1 MGENLKKLP
10 ESLHFA
16 GIGGI
21 GMSGL
26 AQMAL
31 ALGKKVSGSDRAYGK
46 EENKALFDALISRKA
61 EIFPQDGSRYEM
73 GDLPD
78 AIVYSTAVE
87 KTNPDFAKAPSS
99 IPLLHRSEAMS
110 LAINELKCENNFAVA
125 GTCGKTSVTA
135 HLAEALK
142 VLGADPGVLCGGLV
156 NAFKTEQMAGN
167 FAGGAGKYFVI
178 EADESDKSLLN
189 YPVDASMVLNIGTDH
204 YSREELCQVFGQFL
218 AQTSR
223 IAVIQDEAY
232 LEMKNVLPPPVGH
245 LEKMLFSVN
254 SDTPSAI
261 DGIKVI
267 KGRDYQKERS
277 GAFTV
282 KIDGMRTILPAPGLY
297 TAANACAVYTSL
309 LLLGFAPKDAIEA
322 VQDFHGVWRRFDLA
336 GRMENGAKVYD
347 DYAHNV
353 EKILSCLSAA
363 KEVASGRVI
372 ALFQPHGFSPL
383 SFMRNELFAKLENFL
398 SSTDVFGFLPVYYA
412 GGSASFTPTSD
423 EVALDYSVKTA
434 SPGGKCNQYLSFA
447 DRNSARDFVRKNAKE
462 GDVVLVMGA
471 RDNSLSFY
479 AGELADS

>member
-1 MGENLKKLP
+1 MDKLP
-10 ESLHFA
+10 DSLHFA

-31 ALGKKVSGSDRAYGK
+31 ALGHEVSGSDRAYGK
-46 EENKALFDALISRKA
+46 EENKALFDALIAQNAK
-61 EIFPQDGSRYEM
+61 IYPQDGSRYEE
-73 GDLPD
+73 GEQPG

-87 KTNPDFAKAPSS
+87 KTNPDFDKAPSGME
-99 IPLLHRSEAMS
+99 LLHRSQAMS

-125 GTCGKTSVTA
+125 GTCGKTSCTA
-135 HLAEALK
+135 LLAEALK

-156 NAFKTEQMAGN
+156 NAFKTEKMAGN
-167 FAGGAGKYFVI
+167 FAKGAGKYFVI

-189 YPVDASMVLNIGTDH
+189 YPVDAAMVLNIGTDH
-204 YSREELCQVFGQFL
+204 YSREELCEVFGRFL
-218 AQTSR
+218 IQTMVPR
-223 IAVIQDEAY
+223 RPCT
-232 LEMKNVLPPPVGH
+232 EMKSHLPPPVGH
-245 LEKMLFSVN
+245 LEKMLFSTN
-254 SDTPSAI
+254 GNTPSSI

-267 KGRDYQKERS
+267 KALDYQKERS
-277 GAFTV
+277 GVFTV
-282 KIDGMRTILPAPGLY
+282 KIDGMRAILPAPGLY
-297 TAANACAVYTSL
+297 TAANACAVYTAL

-336 GRMENGAKVYD
+336 GRMANGAKVYD

-372 ALFQPHGFSPL
+372 ALFQPHGFAPL
-383 SFMRNELFAKLENFL
+383 SFMREELFAGLEKTL

-412 GGSASFTPTSD
+412 GGSASFTPTSE
-423 EVALDYSVKTA
+423 EVVLDYTIKTNV
-434 SPGGKCNQYLSFA
+434 PGGRMNNFLSFS
-447 DRNSARDFVRKNAKE
+447 DRNSAREYVRKNGKE

-479 AGELADS
+479 AKELADS

>member
-1 MGENLKKLP
+1 MDKLP
-10 ESLHFA
+10 DSLHFA

-31 ALGKKVSGSDRAYGK
+31 ALGHEVSGSDRAYGK
-46 EENKALFDALISRKA
+46 EENKALFDALISQNAK
-61 EIFPQDGSRYEM
+61 IFPQDGSRYEEGEQPGAM
-73 GDLPD
+73 
-78 AIVYSTAVE
+78 VYSTAVE
-87 KTNPDFAKAPSS
+87 KTNADFEKAPSGME
-99 IPLLHRSEAMS
+99 LLHRSQAMA
-110 LAINELKCENNFAVA
+110 LAIKELKCENNFAVA

-156 NAFKTEQMAGN
+156 NAFKTEKMAGN
-167 FAGGAGKYFVI
+167 FAAGAGKYFVI

-189 YPVDASMVLNIGTDH
+189 YPVDAAMVLNIGTDH

-218 AQTSR
+218 MQTSR
-223 IAVIQDEAY
+223 IAVIQDDAY

-245 LEKMLFSVN
+245 LEKMLFSTN
-254 SDTPSAI
+254 GNAPSNI
-261 DGIKVI
+261 DGIRVI
-267 KGRDYQKERS
+267 KALDYQKERS

-336 GRMENGAKVYD
+336 GKMENGAKVYD

-363 KEVASGRVI
+363 KEVAEGRVF
-372 ALFQPHGFSPL
+372 ALFQPHGFAPL
-383 SFMRNELFAKLENFL
+383 SFMREELFARLENYL

-423 EVALDYSVKTA
+423 EVVLSYIQKTN
-434 SPGGKCNQYLSFA
+434 SPGGRMNNYISFA
-447 DRNSARDFVRKNAKE
+447 DRNSARDYVRKNAKA
-462 GDVVLVMGA
+462 GDVVLIMGA

-479 AGELADS
+479 AKILADS

>member
-1 MGENLKKLP
+1 MGENVDKLP
-10 ESLHFA
+10 ENLHFA

-26 AQMAL
+26 AQMAV

-46 EENKALFDALISRKA
+46 EENKALFDALISQNVK
-61 EIFPQDGSRYEM
+61 IFPQDGSRYES
-73 GDLPD
+73 GDQPD

-99 IPLLHRSEAMS
+99 LCLLHRSEGLS
-110 LAINELKCENNFAVA
+110 LAVNELKCETTFAVA

-142 VLGADPGVLCGGLV
+142 VLGTDPGVLCGGLV
-156 NAFKTEQMAGN
+156 NAFKTDVMAGN
-167 FAGGAGKYFVI
+167 FAKGAGKYFVL

-218 AQTSR
+218 LQTRR
-223 IAVIQDEAY
+223 IAVMQDEAY
-232 LEMKNVLPPPVGH
+232 LEMKSVLPPPVGH
-245 LEKMLFSVN
+245 LEKMLFSTDSN
-254 SDTPSAI
+254 AAACI

-267 KGRDYQKERS
+267 RAVDYQKERS

-322 VQDFHGVWRRFDLA
+322 VQDFHGVWRRFDFA
-336 GRMENGAKVYD
+336 GRMGNGAKVYD

-363 KEVASGRVI
+363 KEIADGRVI

-383 SFMRNELFAKLENFL
+383 SFMREELFTKLENFL
-398 SSTDVFGFLPVYYA
+398 SSTDIFGFLPVYYA
-412 GGSASFTPTSD
+412 GGSASFTPTSE
-423 EVALDYSVKTA
+423 EVALSFIQKTN
-434 SPGGKCNQYLSFA
+434 SPGGRMNHYLSFA
-447 DRNSARDFVRKNAKE
+447 ERNSARDFIRNNAKA

-479 AGELADS
+479 ARELADS